1 MVNGRSIIE
10 AADRFGIIPLK
21 MAVESGL
28 VRNLVINRYNVTEYL
43 IFAESKTCSFLKE
56 AAMSF
61 FVARATDLLNSETRE
76 KLCESPNLLIELMT
90 EMSKRNDTDTRFGE
104 YSNLS
109 VSELRKRLVDE
120 ELDIDGS
127 KESLVSRLQESAK
140 KRQRT
145 E

>member
-76 KLCESPNLLIELMT
+76 KLSESPDLLIELM
-90 EMSKRNDTDTRFGE
+90 
-104 YSNLS
+104 
-109 VSELRKRLVDE
+109 
-120 ELDIDGS
+120 
-127 KESLVSRLQESAK
+127 SLVLI
-140 KRQRT
+140 
-145 E
+145 